1 MAKIALTREVSASIA
16 HCELTHQTR
25 VPIDLAA
32 ARAQHAAYE
41 RALADAGYRIV
52 RLPATDEMPDS
63 VFIEDVALVVDEL
76 GVMTRPGVE
85 SRRVEIA
92 AVEDALRPYR
102 RLAAIEPPGT
112 LDGGDVMK
120 IGTRLFVG
128 VSTRTNREGIEQL
141 RQLLTPYGYTVD
153 AVTISGVLHLKS
165 AVTAASDEVV
175 VVNPRWVP
183 RGVFDGYEQVEVDAR
198 EPMAANVLRL
208 ADRLIVASAFP
219 RTAER
224 LAARGFRLATVDA
237 SELAKA
243 EGAVTCC
250 SVIVDG

>member
-16 HCELTHQTR
+16 RCELTHQTR
-25 VPIDLAA
+25 VPIDLDA

-41 RALADAGYRIV
+41 RALADAGYRVV
-52 RLPATDEMPDS
+52 RLPTADEMPDS
-63 VFIEDVALVVDEL
+63 VFIEDIALVVDEL
-76 GVMTRPGVE
+76 AVMTRPGAE
-85 SRRVEIA
+85 SRRVERA
-92 AVEDALRPYR
+92 AVADALRPYR
-102 RLAAIEPPGT
+102 RIAAIRPPGT
-112 LDGGDVMK
+112 LDGGDVMR

-128 VSTRTNREGIEQL
+128 LSTRTNREGIDQL
-141 RQLLTPYGYTVD
+141 RRLLTPHGYTVD
-153 AVTISGVLHLKS
+153 AVTINGVLHLKS
-165 AVTAASDEVV
+165 AATAASDEVV
-175 VVNPRWVP
+175 VVNPRWIP
-183 RGVFDGYEQVEVDAR
+183 QDAFEGYEQIEVDAR

-208 ADRLIVASAFP
+208 SDRLIVASAFP

-250 SVIVDG
+250 SVIIER